1 MLVGIDVIVHE
12 ASELLLERLHL
23 VGIRE
28 VHGSLPWQILFCA
41 AELILPRP
49 PHQAV
54 PSSAPASPRWR
65 PPRLSYLI
73 FSRAKPSA
81 IARFLVPGLGL
92 GADTG
97 RNRRRIPCKSRQ
109 ARHRQTST

>member
-54 PSSAPASPRWR
+54 PSPGNMPAAARAARAPPGAARRCVRARRHPPPSRSQPRPQTRSP
-65 PPRLSYLI
+65 
-73 FSRAKPSA
+73 K
-81 IARFLVPGLGL
+81 
-92 GADTG
+92 
-97 RNRRRIPCKSRQ
+97 
-109 ARHRQTST
+109 